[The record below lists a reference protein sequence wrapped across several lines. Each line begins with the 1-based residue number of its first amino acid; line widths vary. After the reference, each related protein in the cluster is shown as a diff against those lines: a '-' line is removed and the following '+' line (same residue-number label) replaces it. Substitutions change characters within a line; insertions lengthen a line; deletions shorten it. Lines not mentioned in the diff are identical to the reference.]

1 MVTASRLLT
10 EPTPQWLTAA
20 PLWEPY
26 AAIEQRHR
34 VRQPALLRFTADT
47 FMDDF
52 ITVVTTSPARLGE
65 WSVTPETWRRPAP
78 VPSLPNQ
85 TNGLG
90 QPSAAAVLSGA
101 TADPE
106 LAGERL
112 KLYMPAHQRYYL
124 VTANLVCRLPGLP
137 DKRLDFSQNERVSFV
152 LRRLMQAV
160 GEDQI
165 REHAFVQGRWQ
176 VVEAGDEQ
184 RLVSGE
190 AQQPLFPITYPEF
203 KGRARRLF
211 AGLVP
216 VSGRE
221 AYLTAGRQ
229 IEPAASAGSEANP
242 EARLAQLQTVLAID
256 VLEPW
261 RAINQLWAREDAAL
275 VSSWTEIGSDTT
287 ERGRLATTANKSRDK
302 LQTASWYG
310 LLDLASFLQ
319 DYLPDVWSRIESNP
333 TGSVPN
339 GTPGRALIE
348 ALQDASFK
356 PETGTD
362 INNLD
367 IQRNKLRGR
376 NETSGATTLAQALSQ
391 LEADRT
397 DLELATAGYVQGE
410 PGWPA
415 TKFLLCGQRVKALVD
430 DLADLVAEALAA
442 APPDPAQR
450 IPLTPLAQEI
460 SASIDETDYANN
472 LFVIRC
478 VFERPNCP
486 PSVRPAIVSEPT
498 ESFEMASYFDPDA
511 PARPI
516 RIPLPVDTSPAGLR
530 KFAKNTMFVLSD
542 TLACQ
547 VEAARQITLGD
558 LVLSVLPWPFHQDLP
573 DPGVAGCEDGQG
585 TFGMLCTLSIPII
598 TICALILLIIIV
610 FVLDIIFKWVPYL
623 IFCLPLPGLKAKGSS
638 S

>member
-1 MVTASRLLT
+1 MVAAHYLLT

-26 AAIEQRHR
+26 AAIDQRQHAR
-34 VRQPALLRFTADT
+34 RPALLRFASDT

-52 ITVVTTSPARLGE
+52 ITVVTTSPERLGE
-65 WSVTPETWRRPAP
+65 WTVTPETWRKPAP
-78 VPSLPNQ
+78 TPPLERQ
-85 TNGLG
+85 TNGLA
-90 QPSAAAVLSGA
+90 QAAAVLSGA
-101 TADPE
+101 AADPE
-106 LAGERL
+106 LVGERL

-137 DKRLDFSQNERVSFV
+137 DKRLDFSKNERVSFV
-152 LRRLMQAV
+152 LRRFMQAASD
-160 GEDQI
+160 GQLK
-165 REHAFVQGRWQ
+165 EHALVQGRWQ
-176 VVEAGDEQ
+176 SIELGHEQ

-190 AQQPLFPITYPEF
+190 AQHPLFPVTYTEF
-203 KGRARRLF
+203 RGRARRLF

-229 IEPAASAGSEANP
+229 IEPDEGGSAGSSL
-242 EARLAQLQTVLAID
+242 EARLAQLQTVLAMD

-275 VSSWTEIGSDTT
+275 VTSWTEIGSDST
-287 ERGRLATTANKSRDK
+287 ERSRLATMANKSRDK
-302 LQTASWYG
+302 LQTASWYA

-319 DYLPDVWSRIESNP
+319 EYLPGVWSRIESNP
-333 TGSVPN
+333 TGSVPS
-339 GTPGRALIE
+339 GTPGRVLIE

-356 PETGTD
+356 PETGSD
-362 INNLD
+362 INDLT

-376 NETSGATTLAQALSQ
+376 NEASGATTLAQALQ
-391 LEADRT
+391 AIEADRAS
-397 DLELATAGYVQGE
+397 LELATADYVQGE
-410 PGWPA
+410 SGWPA
-415 TKFLLCGQRVKALVD
+415 TKFLLCGQRVKELVD
-430 DLADLVAEALAA
+430 DLEDLVAEALAA

-450 IPLTPLAQEI
+450 MPLTPLAQEI
-460 SASIDETDYANN
+460 SATLDETDYANN

-486 PSVRPAIVSEPT
+486 PSVRPAVVSEPT
-498 ESFEMASYFDPDA
+498 ESFELASYFDPDA

-516 RIPLPVDTSPAGLR
+516 RIPMPVDTSPAGLR

-547 VEAARQITLGD
+547 VAAARQITLGD
-558 LVLSVLPWPFHQDLP
+558 LVLSVLPWPFHKDLP

-585 TFGMLCTLSIPII
+585 AFGMLCTLSIPII

-638 S
+638 P